1 MDQNIS
7 KFIDRKPLKDNPIS
21 ILGQPV
27 APSMNLDNENMDDD
41 DNQFNQNQPKSKSNI
56 RSLDALSQD
65 SSPNKLNSGKV
76 VSDLVP
82 QQQNP
87 QMVSVKISSSKKKW
101 IIGLTALVI
110 IGVILG
116 GVLAYKLKTDNR
128 SDEYKEV
135 IKIPANYNQ
144 YKESILSGQN
154 NNLVKIIQVPK
165 SQKIYEYKLY
175 NNQTTVQGD
184 GQKKITN
191 SLIVHQFGLVCSN
204 VTEDEFQMF
213 IYIID
218 TKMYENNNLNNQLTG
233 FPGILEKE
241 QAAAKRNLKQSQKPE
256 DVANDSSEFR
266 NKQSDNALQ
275 NEYAPLNDEE
285 IKMLA
290 QKGITPEQ
298 FYQSRYPIIYFTLDK
313 NSKVKEIQQPINLR
327 LDIFQIYLNIIEQVT
342 PIVKSDFYQ
351 ITDQNGNK
359 KRMLSMYTQ
368 RILSGEEVNPK
379 LTASIDEH
387 GQANLSKQFEQNKV
401 NSNDSSQSQDYS
413 QNSVIQNGSLL
424 ESSAKSNFKMDDHK
438 VDENGD
444 MPLFKGIEMNSECKI
459 AFIRQDDKI
468 DDNLFNLIH
477 TTFNYMSV
485 LPQTL
490 DEALDTYNSVFNTS
504 TQNGNSHTDLDGEKI
519 NGRILE
525 NKGASLSPAIQ
536 KPIFRKNIAAF
547 EFGADVR
554 SECNDSGFIGKEDIC
569 TVGLYSYFNGASIKI
584 VEKQTRV
591 NVSKILKLYQYIQHL
606 LKDKLDL
613 IKDKVNGRLTTI
625 KNDIDGLMDELEIV
639 ISIDKNPVL
648 KEIYDVVNNDELQ
661 IFNLIADLEQFLKVT
676 VSNITKLI
684 KDPLGTLK
692 ERMLGF
698 LSSNNISIENQINHI
713 QSFLIDRLAK
723 MKKLIDLAQTTG
735 IPSSSY
741 QQIYLTLENLEDVL
755 IQIIDEPLKQ
765 YLDQVEGFILEQTN
779 TMFASINEVDKSISS
794 LNPTQTVA
802 NRLKKIIGTSQIVDT
817 LKSFISKTVKT
828 IGQQYD
834 LSDLMAKALKQ
845 SINSIKQEIYQKLE
859 DLQQKFPSS
868 SQNALS
874 NPEIDQLLSDF
885 SNITNFAVDLTSG
898 IKELKEDVIQL
909 VQTVKKL
916 QEKKTLSIITDLI
929 QQLSQFPTDLLQ
941 KLTEQ
946 GKETISKAKD
956 VGSQMK
962 EHILNW
968 KDNLVEKCK
977 KLLSDLS
984 DIYADVKKF
993 LRNTDFPEDDPN
1005 YYKAAIFDEVQDIV
1019 ESVQSI
1025 IHYNYD
1031 AIGQTF
1037 KRFSQIPDKFI
1048 KFVNDLKLL
1057 GQRCMNYFGDIKIAF
1072 TQIYIDEKEAW
1083 SELRSLFEQ
1092 PKEDIRQQIQLTIET
1107 EYNQNLNKKAIP
1119 EINNDINGLM
1129 NKDLAAY
1136 KGDVQQNNFDVQTLY
1151 KDLIHNLIVE
1161 AQFEKIIETPPLS
1174 IPFEYVY
1181 MYPTPIGVTLKL
1193 RLYASWDN
1201 SLRFKLAFYNA
1212 TLDVAAGLSTKVTI
1226 GGEVGATVFVAEVG
1240 GYAEGTFLDT
1250 SLMLGLTFKVLEKF
1264 KGSFYIDATFSP
1276 YYIKM
1281 GLYYKTIFSIEVFK
1295 CAAERRRNLGI
1306 LSAIGGFLKSTVGA
1320 VLKNSKNP
1328 IAKLVNKAINCLAT
1342 LEIGTKRH
1350 DIFEPLSLKGETY
1363 KKRLYEVEFGP
1374 LQKNI

>member
-1 MDQNIS
+1 MDQNRSI
-7 KFIDRKPLKDNPIS
+7 FIDRKPLKDNPIS

-27 APSMNLDNENMDDD
+27 APSMNLDNENIEE
-41 DNQFNQNQPKSKSNI
+41 DNQLNENMPKSKNKI
-56 RSLDALSQD
+56 GSLDELSQD
-65 SSPNKLNSGKV
+65 NSPNKLNTGKAV
-76 VSDLVP
+76 VDLVP

-87 QMVSVKISSSKKKW
+87 QIVSVKVGSSKKKW
-101 IIGLTALVI
+101 IIGLTALII

-116 GVLAYKLKTDNR
+116 GVLAYKLKTDS
-128 SDEYKEV
+128 SDYKEV

-144 YKESILSGQN
+144 YKSSILSGQD

-204 VTEDEFQMF
+204 VTDDEFQMF

-233 FPGILEKE
+233 FPGILDKE
-241 QAAAKRNLKQSQKPE
+241 QAAKKRNLKQSQNPE
-256 DVANDSSEFR
+256 DVVKDSSDFR
-266 NKQSDNALQ
+266 SKQSDQALQ

-285 IKMLA
+285 IKLLA

-313 NSKVKEIQQPINLR
+313 NSKVKQIQQPINLR
-327 LDIFQIYLNIIEQVT
+327 LDIFQVYLNIIEQVT
-342 PIVKSDFYQ
+342 PLVKSDFYQ
-351 ITDQNGNK
+351 VTDQNGNK
-359 KRMLSMYTQ
+359 KRMLQTYTQ

-379 LTASIDEH
+379 LTAYVDEH
-387 GQANLSKQFEQNKV
+387 GQANLNKSFEQNKV
-401 NSNDSSQSQDYS
+401 NNNDSTQSQDYS

-424 ESSAKSNFKMDDHK
+424 ESSAKSNFKMDDNK

-444 MPLFKGIEMNSECKI
+444 MPLFKGLEMNSECKI
-459 AFIRQDDKI
+459 SFVRQDDEI
-468 DDNLFNLIH
+468 DEGLLNLIH

-504 TQNGNSHTDLDGEKI
+504 SQNGNSHTDLDGQNV

-525 NKGASLSPAIQ
+525 QKSSPLSPTIQ

-547 EFGADVR
+547 EFGADVK
-554 SECNDSGFIGKEDIC
+554 SECNDSGYFGKEDIC
-569 TVGLYSYFNGASIKI
+569 TVGLYSYFNGASMKI
-584 VEKQTRV
+584 IEKQTRV

-613 IKDKVNGRLTTI
+613 IKEKVNGRLTTI
-625 KNDIDGLMDELEIV
+625 KNDLDGLMDELEIV
-639 ISIDKNPVL
+639 ITIDKNPVL
-648 KEIYDVVNNDELQ
+648 KEIYDVVNNDELH
-661 IFNLIADLEQFLKVT
+661 IFNLIADLESFLKTT
-676 VSNITKLI
+676 VSNITKLV

-698 LSSNNISIENQINHI
+698 LSSNNINIENQINHI

-723 MKKLIDLAQTTG
+723 MKKLIDLAQKTG
-735 IPSSSY
+735 LPSSAY
-741 QQIYLTLENLEDVL
+741 QQIYLTLDNLEDVL
-755 IQIIDEPLKQ
+755 VQIIDEPLKK
-765 YLDQVEGFILEQTN
+765 YLDEVEGFILEQTN
-779 TMFASINEVDKSISS
+779 TIFASINEVDKSVSS
-794 LNPTQTVA
+794 LDNTQNVA

-817 LKSFISKTVKT
+817 LKSFINKTVKQ

-834 LSDLMAKALKQ
+834 LSDLMSKALKK
-845 SINSIKQEIYQKLE
+845 SIDSIKQEIYLKLE
-859 DLQQKFPSS
+859 DLQQKFPTP
-868 SQNALS
+868 QNALS
-874 NPEIDQLLSDF
+874 NPEIDNLLSDF
-885 SNITNFAVDLTSG
+885 SNLTNFAVDLASG
-898 IKELKEDVIQL
+898 IKELKQDVVEL
-909 VQTVKKL
+909 VSTVKKL
-916 QEKKTLSIITDLI
+916 QEKKTLTIITDLVK
-929 QQLSQFPTDLLQ
+929 QLTQFPTDLLQ
-941 KLTEQ
+941 KLTDQ
-946 GKETISKAKD
+946 GKETIAKAKD

-968 KDNLVEKCK
+968 KDNLVEKSK
-977 KLLSDLS
+977 KLLSDLT
-984 DIYADVKKF
+984 DIYADVKTF
-993 LRNTDFPEDDPN
+993 LKNTDFPEDNPN
-1005 YYKAAIFDEVQDIV
+1005 YYSAAIFDEVQDIV

-1031 AIGQTF
+1031 TIGQTF
-1037 KRFSQIPDKFI
+1037 KRFSQIPDKFN
-1048 KFVNDLKLL
+1048 KFVDDLKLL
-1057 GQRCMNYFGDIKIAF
+1057 GQRCMNYFGDVKIAF
-1072 TQIYIDEKEAW
+1072 TQIYIDEKTAW
-1083 SELRSLFEQ
+1083 NDIRSMFEK
-1092 PKEDIRQQIQLTIET
+1092 PKEDIRQQIQATIET

-1136 KGDVQQNNFDVQTLY
+1136 KGNVEQNNFDVQTLY
-1151 KDLIHNLIVE
+1151 KDLIHTLIVE
-1161 AQFEKIIETPPLS
+1161 SQFEKIIDSPPLS

-1193 RLYASWDN
+1193 RLYASWDTN
-1201 SLRFKLAFYNA
+1201 LRFKLAFYNA
-1212 TLDVAAGLSTKVTI
+1212 VLDIAAGVSTKVTV
-1226 GGEVGATVFVAEVG
+1226 GGEVGASVFVAEVG

-1250 SLMLGLTFKVLEKF
+1250 SLMLGLNFKVLEKF
-1264 KGSFYIDATFSP
+1264 KGSFYIDASFSP

-1281 GLYYKTIFSIEVFK
+1281 GLYYKTVFSTEVFS
-1295 CAAERRRNLGI
+1295 CATQDRRRNLGV
-1306 LSAIGGFLKSTVGA
+1306 LSTIGGFLKSTVGA
-1320 VLKNSKNP
+1320 VLKNSNNP
-1328 IAKLVNKAINCLAT
+1328 IAKAINKAINCLAT
-1342 LEIGTKRH
+1342 LKIDYKRH

-1374 LQKNI
+1374 LQKSI